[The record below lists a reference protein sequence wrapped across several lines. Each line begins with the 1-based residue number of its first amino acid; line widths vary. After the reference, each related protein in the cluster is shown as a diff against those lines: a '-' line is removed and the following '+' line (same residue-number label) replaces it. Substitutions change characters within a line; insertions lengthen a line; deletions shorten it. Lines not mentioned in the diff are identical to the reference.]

1 MFGNRKR
8 FSTSTVKKNSHLDA
22 QPLEGGKLDWARQDL
37 LGFRIQLEEDNVE
50 EGGHEQNR
58 GGQEEIRRGYEEDGG
73 GHIEMEITV

>member
-8 FSTSTVKKNSHLDA
+8 FSTLTVKKISHLDA

-50 EGGHEQNR
+50 EGGHEQNS
-58 GGQEEIRRGYEEDGG
+58 GG
-73 GHIEMEITV
+73 

>member
-8 FSTSTVKKNSHLDA
+8 FSTVTVQKNSHLDA

-50 EGGHEQNR
+50 EGGHEQNS
-58 GGQEEIRRGYEEDGG
+58 GG
-73 GHIEMEITV
+73 

>member
-8 FSTSTVKKNSHLDA
+8 FSTLTVKKISHLDA

-50 EGGHEQNR
+50 EDKKR
-58 GGQEEIRRGYEEDGG
+58 TEEDMKRT
-73 GHIEMEITV
+73 EEDTWRWRSLCDPT